1 VSDVKVCPQCGN
13 EVSDGSRFCP
23 LDGAPL
29 RPKGGSGAKDLVG
42 TLIAERFL
50 VLDTLGEGGMGRV
63 YLAEHVRMGRRCALK
78 VMSPRMAAD
87 PDAISRFNR
96 EAANAARISHP
107 NVCAVYDFGETS
119 DGLVYLAMELV
130 EGVPLTTLVEQEGA
144 LPPARAGSIAMQTAE
159 ALAAAHELG
168 IVHRD
173 LKPDNIMVARGRDG
187 SDLVKVVDF
196 GIAKMA
202 DNDAQKVTKTGLVV
216 GTPEYMSPEQ
226 LAGDRMDG
234 RSDIYSLALVTF
246 NMLTGALPFPADSQQ
261 EAMIMRLTDRPKRL
275 SEMAPSIAWTP
286 ELQAV
291 LDRALARDAEERY
304 ASALDFGRELRA
316 AIDLLPGSARPSAGT
331 QILSGEPVS
340 APAGVP
346 RTSVGVG
353 SAAATGRAADATTAL
368 PATVSAPAGTSSG
381 GSGGRAFPRW
391 AVVVVGVVA
400 VAGVSAAVM
409 LNGGGRGA
417 DSTGVTPQGDATSQV
432 SEEKPVEL
440 RRPVELIESVFARVD
455 RLTTPTLVDSTD
467 VRNGNAAVAALD
479 SLMPRLTTRSDS
491 AYAIL
496 LRGQAHLV
504 MLQTD
509 EGCRILRGLV
519 PTELS
524 TTHQQTLE
532 HLLTSCSQ
540 R

>member
-1 VSDVKVCPQCGN
+1 MNEVKVCPQCGN

-23 LDGAPL
+23 LDGAAL
-29 RPKGGSGAKDLVG
+29 RPKGGTSAKDLVG

-96 EAANAARISHP
+96 EAANAARISHA

-119 DGLVYLAMELV
+119 DGMVYLAMELV
-130 EGVPLTTLVEQEGA
+130 EGVPLTKLVEQQGA

-187 SDLVKVVDF
+187 SDVVKVVDF

-275 SEMAPSIAWTP
+275 SEMAPATAWTP

-316 AIDLLPGSARPSAGT
+316 AIDRLPGSARPSSGT
-331 QILSGEPVS
+331 QILSSEPVS

-346 RTSVGVG
+346 RTSVG
-353 SAAATGRAADATTAL
+353 AAAVTGRAGDGTTAL
-368 PATVSAPAGTSSG
+368 PATLSAPAGPSSG
-381 GSGGRAFPRW
+381 VSGRRRFPAW
-391 AVVVVGVVA
+391 AAATVGVLA

-409 LNGGGRGA
+409 LNGGGRGT
-417 DSTGVTPQGDATSQV
+417 DSTGVTPRGDATSQV
-432 SEEKPVEL
+432 SEE
-440 RRPVELIESVFARVD
+440 RPVESEAPLTLDSTFKLIEDLTKPTVPEDTAAD
-455 RLTTPTLVDSTD
+455 RRRGGEALVK
-467 VRNGNAAVAALD
+467 LD
-479 SLMPRLTTRSDS
+479 SLLPSLKTRSDS
-491 AYAIL
+491 AYATFL
-496 LRGQAHLV
+496 KGEANLAVGNV
-504 MLQTD
+504 E
-509 EGCRILRGLV
+509 EGCRILLHIQPSDLNGSLQKR
-519 PTELS
+519 
-524 TTHQQTLE
+524 
-532 HLLTSCSQ
+532 LTSFTTSICS
-540 R
+540 